1 MASGH
6 EVENGEE
13 REDFDPLSDPEEQRV
28 LYAALD
34 SFR

>member
-1 MASGH
+1 M
-6 EVENGEE
+6 ENAWEKN
-13 REDFDPLSDPEEQRV
+13 DDVLSDPGERRV